1 MIYGA
6 GILVALV
13 GVIATSHSLM
23 VGLGLLGF
31 AAILLVIGGT
41 LTYRNARRIR
51 SRHQRLRV
59 GIGGRPGRRGID
71 DADSL
76 SDLYGGDYGGGGGS
90 GGGGCGGG
98 GGGD

>member
-13 GVIATSHSLM
+13 GLIAGSHSLPA
-23 VGLGLLGF
+23 GLGLLGF
-31 AAILLVIGGT
+31 AAILLVTGGV
-41 LTYRNARRIR
+41 LSYRNARRIR
-51 SRHQRLRV
+51 SRYQRLR
-59 GIGGRPGRRGID
+59 ISTGGKPGRRGID

-76 SDLYGGDYGGGGGS
+76 SHLYGGDYGGGAGG

-98 GGGD
+98 GGD

>member
-13 GVIATSHSLM
+13 GVIATSHSLL

-31 AAILLVIGGT
+31 AVTLLMIGGV
-41 LTYRNARRIR
+41 LSVRDSRRLR
-51 SRHQRLRV
+51 SKYQRLR
-59 GIGGRPGRRGID
+59 IDTGGKAGRRGID

-76 SDLYGGDYGGGGGS
+76 NETY
-90 GGGGCGGG
+90 GGG